1 MPTSDAELARQALAG
16 SQAAYSVLV
25 DRYASSA
32 VNIAAR
38 LVNDRAVAEELAQ
51 EAFVRAFARLNTYDS
66 DRKFSSWF
74 FQILRNV
81 TIDYL
86 RRRRVDTVSLDG
98 LLSAGYAGPADD
110 SHKTSPEDE
119 AERVALAAALTAA
132 IEQLRHEFREVV
144 VLKYVEGLSVDDIA
158 GILGLPEGTV
168 KTHLFRARKELA
180 ASLMAAGWGPPGA

>member
-180 ASLMAAGWGPPGA
+180 ASLTAAGWGPPGA

>member
-32 VNIAAR
+32 VNVAAR

-81 TIDYL
+81 AIDYL

-98 LLSAGYAGPADD
+98 LLLAGYAGPADE
-110 SHKTSPEDE
+110 SHTTSPEDE

-132 IEQLRHEFREVV
+132 IGQLRHEFREVV
-144 VLKYVEGLSVDDIA
+144 VLKYVECLSVDDIA
-158 GILGLPEGTV
+158 GILDLPEGTV

-180 ASLMAAGWGPPGA
+180 AALTAAGWGPPGA